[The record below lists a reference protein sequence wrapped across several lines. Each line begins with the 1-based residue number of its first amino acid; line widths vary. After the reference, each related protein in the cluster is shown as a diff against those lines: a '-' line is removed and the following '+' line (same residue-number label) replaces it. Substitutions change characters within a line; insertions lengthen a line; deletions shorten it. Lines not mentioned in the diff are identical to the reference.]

1 MTRLPWPVILGLDV
15 LLLHIRISAHM
26 TMFLLTKG
34 SRISLVYLGAL
45 GSTDSCFSFPSTPI
59 CLPIYP
65 LSFVSPLLF
74 HISIPRTWYFFFFF
88 FPAAQRPLRDCW
100 DLWIAFRRPFFCVSP
115 IHLMT
120 SPSLP
125 FNVRYG
131 FRMEISE
138 ASFTRAD
145 FSMYS
150 FSAVAKRS

>member
-1 MTRLPWPVILGLDV
+1 MLFFSLNPHLLAHLPTEFCIPSSVSHFYPPNMV
-15 LLLHIRISAHM
+15 FFFLLLPGGSA
-26 TMFLLTKG
+26 TTSGLLG
-34 SRISLVYLGAL
+34 FV
-45 GSTDSCFSFPSTPI
+45 D
-59 CLPIYP
+59 CLK
-65 LSFVSPLLF
+65 
-74 HISIPRTWYFFFFF
+74 
-88 FPAAQRPLRDCW
+88 
-100 DLWIAFRRPFFCVSP
+100 RPFFCVSP